1 MTIEI
6 KKVFAIFRREGKSRQ
21 ALLKRFTTVFLI
33 LFGICYIPLEGR
45 VGFGAIKLT
54 LMFLAIIVMVLY
66 SFKLTKAVFIGIVY
80 VLYLYFS
87 ASFHPESF
95 RWSTLL
101 FSFGFVFTYAA
112 IYNLIYVERVF
123 SVRHFLRLVKW
134 IMMAFFV
141 VCIMQQCC
149 IAVGI
154 RTLPW
159 INLTEVLNRGIGCN
173 SLSMEPSTFART
185 MLVFYYCY
193 VKCHEYIRGEG
204 PFTVRELFSGEHKW
218 VTIRFLWMM
227 TTMGSGTAYVC
238 LVLFCLYF
246 VRRHNFYY
254 IVPILAVCYI
264 GLEALEL
271 EQATRATKV
280 LNAMTTLD
288 QKQVEMA
295 DGSGASRIS
304 PLLNSFK
311 ADFSKSE
318 TWFGYGIDYAVN
330 HNMVVLQ
337 TATLFDDYGFCL
349 YLIALVMN
357 LTCAYRLSSLGFL
370 FQIGGVAGGAGG
382 NIHYAWWLM
391 MIMTC
396 LRFFYDNRHQLKEE
410 YDRENVEHAE
420 G

>member
-1 MTIEI
+1 MAIFI
-6 KKVFAIFRREGKSRQ
+6 KIFDIFRREGKDRE
-21 ALLKRFTTVFLI
+21 ATLKWFATVFLI
-33 LFGICYIPLEGR
+33 LFGICYTPIEIGG
-45 VGFGAIKLT
+45 GFGPLKIL
-54 LMFLAIIVMVLY
+54 LMFLAILVLLIF
-66 SFKLTKAVFIGIVY
+66 SFKLTKAVFIGIIY
-80 VLYLYFS
+80 VLYQYS
-87 ASFHPESF
+87 SESFHPDSF
-95 RWSTLL
+95 RWITLL
-101 FSFGFVFTYAA
+101 FSFGFVFTYAS
-112 IYNLIYVERVF
+112 IYNLIYVEQVF
-123 SVRHFLRLVKW
+123 NVRHFLRLVKW

-149 IAVGI
+149 IVVGI
-154 RTLPW
+154 RTLPI
-159 INLTEVLNRGIGCN
+159 INLIGGLNRGIGCN

-204 PFTVRELFSGEHKW
+204 PFTIRELFSGEHKW

-238 LVLFCLYF
+238 LVLFLLYF
-246 VRRHNFYY
+246 VRKNNFYY

-264 GLEALEL
+264 GLESLEL
-271 EQATRATKV
+271 EQASRATKI

-311 ADFSKSE
+311 ADFTKAE
-318 TWFGYGIDYAVN
+318 TWFGNGIDYAVN
-330 HNMVVLQ
+330 HNMILRQ
-337 TATLFDDYGFCL
+337 TATLFDDYGFLL

-357 LTCAYRLSSLGFL
+357 LTCAYKFFSLGFM
-370 FQIGGVAGGAGG
+370 FQVGGIAGGAGG

-396 LRFFYDNRHQLKEE
+396 LRYFYEHRHQLKEQ
-410 YDRENVEHAE
+410 YDREN
-420 G
+420 

>member
-1 MTIEI
+1 MAIFI
-6 KKVFAIFRREGKSRQ
+6 KIFDIFRREGKDRE
-21 ALLKRFTTVFLI
+21 ATLKWFATVFLI
-33 LFGICYIPLEGR
+33 LFGICYTPIEIGG
-45 VGFGAIKLT
+45 GFGPLKIL
-54 LMFLAIIVMVLY
+54 LMFLAILVLLIF
-66 SFKLTKAVFIGIVY
+66 SFKLTKAVFIGIIY
-80 VLYLYFS
+80 VLYQYSS
-87 ASFHPESF
+87 ASFHPDSF
-95 RWSTLL
+95 RWITLL
-101 FSFGFVFTYAA
+101 FSFGFVFTYAS
-112 IYNLIYVERVF
+112 IYNLIYVEQVF
-123 SVRHFLRLVKW
+123 NVRHFLRLVKW

-149 IAVGI
+149 IVVGI
-154 RTLPW
+154 STLPI
-159 INLTEVLNRGIGCN
+159 INLIGGLNRGIGCN

-204 PFTVRELFSGEHKW
+204 PFTIRELFSGEHKW

-238 LVLFCLYF
+238 LVLFLLYF
-246 VRRHNFYY
+246 VRKNNFYY

-264 GLEALEL
+264 GLESLEL
-271 EQATRATKV
+271 EQASRATKI

-311 ADFSKSE
+311 ADFTKAE
-318 TWFGYGIDYAVN
+318 TWFGNGIDNAVN
-330 HNMVVLQ
+330 HNMIIKQ
-337 TATLFDDYGFCL
+337 TATLFDDYGFLL

-357 LTCAYRLSSLGFL
+357 LTCAYKFFSLGFM
-370 FQIGGVAGGAGG
+370 FQVGGIAGGAGG

-396 LRFFYDNRHQLKEE
+396 LRYFYEHRYQLKEQ
-410 YDRENVEHAE
+410 YDREN
-420 G
+420 

>member
-1 MTIEI
+1 MTIGI
-6 KKVFAIFRREGKSRQ
+6 KNLFEIFRKEGKSRQ
-21 ALLKRFTTVFLI
+21 DQLKWFATVFLI
-33 LFGICYIPLEGR
+33 LFGICYLPLEGAA
-45 VGFGAIKLT
+45 GFGVIKIT
-54 LMFLAIIVMVLY
+54 LMFIAILVLIFY
-66 SFKLTKAVFIGIVY
+66 SFKLTKAVFIGIIY
-80 VLYLYFS
+80 VLYQYVS

-95 RWSTLL
+95 RLMTLL
-101 FSFGFVFTYAA
+101 FSVGLVFAYMA

-123 SVRHFLRLVKW
+123 DIRHFLRLLKW
-134 IMMAFFV
+134 VMMAFFV
-141 VCIMQQCC
+141 VCIIQQCC
-149 IAVGI
+149 IVVGI
-154 RTLPW
+154 RTLPI
-159 INLTEVLNRGIGCN
+159 INLMGELNRGIGCN

-193 VKCHEYIRGEG
+193 VKCHEYIRGKE
-204 PFTVRELFSGEHKW
+204 PFTVRELFTGEHKW

-227 TTMGSGTAYVC
+227 TTMGSGTGYVC
-238 LVLFCLYF
+238 LVLFSLYF
-246 VRRHNFYY
+246 VNKHNFYY
-254 IVPILAVCYI
+254 IIPFLAVCYI

-288 QKQVEMA
+288 QEQVEMA

-311 ADFSKSE
+311 ADFSKTE
-318 TWFGYGIDYAVN
+318 TWFGYGIDYAAKHKLIVR
-330 HNMVVLQ
+330 Q
-337 TATLFDDYGFCL
+337 TATMFDDYGFCL
-349 YLIALVMN
+349 YLIALIMN
-357 LTCAYRLSSLGFL
+357 LTCAYRFFSLGFL
-370 FQIGGVAGGAGG
+370 FQIGGIAGGAGA

-410 YDRENVEHAE
+410 YDRKKNENIE

>member
-1 MTIEI
+1 MF
-6 KKVFAIFRREGKSRQ
+6 KW
-21 ALLKRFTTVFLI
+21 FTTVFLI

-45 VGFGAIKLT
+45 AGFGAIKLT
-54 LMFLAIIVMVLY
+54 LMFLAISVLFIY
-66 SFKLTKAVFIGIVY
+66 SFKLTKAVFIGIIY
-80 VLYLYFS
+80 VLYQYVS

-101 FSFGFVFTYAA
+101 FSFGFVFSYAA

-123 SVRHFLRLVKW
+123 DVRHFLRLVKW
-134 IMMAFFV
+134 MMMAFFV
-141 VCIMQQCC
+141 ACIMQQCC
-149 IAVGI
+149 IVVGI
-154 RTLPW
+154 RTLPI
-159 INLTEVLNRGIGCN
+159 INLTEVLGRGVGCN
-173 SLSMEPSTFART
+173 SLSMEPSSFART

-193 VKCHEYIRGEG
+193 VKCHEYIRGTG
-204 PFTVRELFSGEHKW
+204 PFSVRELFTGEHKW

-238 LVLFCLYF
+238 IVLFCLYF
-246 VRRHNFYY
+246 VRKNNFYY
-254 IVPILAVCYI
+254 IIPVLAVCYI

-280 LNAMTTLD
+280 LNAMSTFD
-288 QKQVEMA
+288 QEQVEMA

-304 PLLNSFK
+304 PMLNSFK
-311 ADFSKSE
+311 ADFTKIE
-318 TWFGYGIDYAVN
+318 TWFGHGIDYAVS
-330 HNMVVLQ
+330 HNMIVKQ

-349 YLIALVMN
+349 YLIALIMN
-357 LTCAYRLSSLGFL
+357 LTCAYNLFSLGFL
-370 FQIGGVAGGAGG
+370 FQVGGIAGGAGA

-396 LRFFYDNRHQLKEE
+396 LRFFYDNRDQLKEE
-410 YDRENVEHAE
+410 YDRGKNKNSE

>member
-1 MTIEI
+1 MAIFI
-6 KKVFAIFRREGKSRQ
+6 KIFDIFRREGKDRE
-21 ALLKRFTTVFLI
+21 ATLKWFATVFLI
-33 LFGICYIPLEGR
+33 LFGICYTPIEIGG
-45 VGFGAIKLT
+45 GFGPLKIL
-54 LMFLAIIVMVLY
+54 LMFLAILVLLIF
-66 SFKLTKAVFIGIVY
+66 SFKLTKAVFIGIIY
-80 VLYLYFS
+80 VLYQYSS
-87 ASFHPESF
+87 ASFHPDSF
-95 RWSTLL
+95 RWITLL
-101 FSFGFVFTYAA
+101 FSFGFVFTYAS
-112 IYNLIYVERVF
+112 IYNLIYVEQVF
-123 SVRHFLRLVKW
+123 NVRHFLRLVKW

-149 IAVGI
+149 IVVGI
-154 RTLPW
+154 RTLPI
-159 INLTEVLNRGIGCN
+159 INLIGGLNRGIGCN

-204 PFTVRELFSGEHKW
+204 PFTIRELFSGEHKW

-238 LVLFCLYF
+238 LVLFLLYF
-246 VRRHNFYY
+246 VRKNNFYY

-264 GLEALEL
+264 GLESLEL
-271 EQATRATKV
+271 EQASRATKI

-311 ADFSKSE
+311 ADFTKAE
-318 TWFGYGIDYAVN
+318 TWFGNGIDYAVN
-330 HNMVVLQ
+330 HNMILRQ
-337 TATLFDDYGFCL
+337 TATLFDDYGFLL

-357 LTCAYRLSSLGFL
+357 LTCAYKFFSLGFMI
-370 FQIGGVAGGAGG
+370 QVGGIAGGAGG

-396 LRFFYDNRHQLKEE
+396 LRYFYEHRHQLKEQ
-410 YDRENVEHAE
+410 YDREN
-420 G
+420 

>member
-1 MTIEI
+1 MAIFI
-6 KKVFAIFRREGKSRQ
+6 KIFDIFRREGKDRE
-21 ALLKRFTTVFLI
+21 ATLKWFATVFLI
-33 LFGICYIPLEGR
+33 LFGICYTPIEIGG
-45 VGFGAIKLT
+45 GFGPLKIL
-54 LMFLAIIVMVLY
+54 LMFLAILVLLIF
-66 SFKLTKAVFIGIVY
+66 SFKLTKAVFIGIIY
-80 VLYLYFS
+80 VLYQYSS
-87 ASFHPESF
+87 ASFHPDSF
-95 RWSTLL
+95 RWITLL
-101 FSFGFVFTYAA
+101 FSFGFVFTYAS
-112 IYNLIYVERVF
+112 IYNLIYVEQVF
-123 SVRHFLRLVKW
+123 NVRHFLRLVKW

-149 IAVGI
+149 IVVGI
-154 RTLPW
+154 RTLPI
-159 INLTEVLNRGIGCN
+159 INLIGGLNRGIGCN

-204 PFTVRELFSGEHKW
+204 PFTIRELFSGEHKW

-238 LVLFCLYF
+238 LVLFLLYF
-246 VRRHNFYY
+246 VRKNNFYY

-264 GLEALEL
+264 GLESLEL
-271 EQATRATKV
+271 EQASRATKI

-311 ADFSKSE
+311 ADFTKAE
-318 TWFGYGIDYAVN
+318 TWFGNGIDYAVN
-330 HNMVVLQ
+330 HNMILRQ
-337 TATLFDDYGFCL
+337 TATLFDDYGFLL

-357 LTCAYRLSSLGFL
+357 LTCAYKFFSLGFM
-370 FQIGGVAGGAGG
+370 FQVGGIAGGAGG

-396 LRFFYDNRHQLKEE
+396 LRYFYEHRHQLKEQ
-410 YDRENVEHAE
+410 YDREN
-420 G
+420 